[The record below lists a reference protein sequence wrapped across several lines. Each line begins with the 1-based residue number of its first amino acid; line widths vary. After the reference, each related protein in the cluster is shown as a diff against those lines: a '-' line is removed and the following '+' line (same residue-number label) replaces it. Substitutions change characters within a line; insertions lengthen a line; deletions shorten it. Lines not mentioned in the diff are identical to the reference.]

1 MKRYDIVKGDTTTA
15 GGLIEGCNGND
26 LVGARE
32 QAYEGDPVACP
43 ACETVGKIACD
54 GPRIRTTGPDG
65 RQAALS
71 DDLCVCQCSPSPR
84 LIASQISSFI
94 EI

>member
-15 GGLIEGCNGND
+15 AGLIVGGDANN
-26 LVGARE
+26 LVGTRE
-32 QAYEGDPVACP
+32 QAYEGDPVSCP
-43 ACETVGKIACD
+43 ACKTVGKIACD
-54 GPRIRTTGPDG
+54 GPRIHTTGPDG

-71 DDLCVCQCSPSPR
+71 DDLCVCQCSPAPR